1 MCHGFNSYVFT
12 RLGMVGT
19 SNLDQLV
26 ICAHRRFFF
35 SSTKPRLNSS
45 RWLVCGEAC
54 GKLWPVGQGV
64 FLYDAGI
71 VMLTLAENTPWQL
84 NMA

>member
-1 MCHGFNSYVFT
+1 M
-12 RLGMVGT
+12 
-19 SNLDQLV
+19 
-26 ICAHRRFFF
+26 
-35 SSTKPRLNSS
+35 
-45 RWLVCGEAC
+45 WEA
-54 GKLWPVGQGV
+54 VANGQGPV